1 MFDPTANPWEAQE
14 LNSDLPEPK
23 AVVHAAF
30 LSLQDSV
37 RVNPAVGSGRG
48 QPTEMEV
55 PGSYLMSDSVLPDTL
70 SARLLG
76 DTAAFQHDLVLGTEA
91 AFCGVVPTGASVPIT
106 VPRAATLTVVIYQGR
121 WARHSCRE

>member
-1 MFDPTANPWEAQE
+1 
-14 LNSDLPEPK
+14 
-23 AVVHAAF
+23 
-30 LSLQDSV
+30 
-37 RVNPAVGSGRG
+37 
-48 QPTEMEV
+48 
-55 PGSYLMSDSVLPDTL
+55 MSDSVLPDTL

-121 WARHSCRE
+121 WARHSTEISCPPVDTDPIGPTEVGIRSNHLTHSLLMATVLLADGMERGWSKDLVAFGKQC